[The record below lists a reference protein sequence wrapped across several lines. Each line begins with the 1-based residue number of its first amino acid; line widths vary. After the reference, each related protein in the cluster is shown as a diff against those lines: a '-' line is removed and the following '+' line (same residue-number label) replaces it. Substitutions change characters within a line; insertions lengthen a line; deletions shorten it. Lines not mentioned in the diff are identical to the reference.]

1 MGEKKYPENP
11 AKEALRRYIPMLK
24 RRDALVEEIEDHYSR
39 AYRCTARIDPC
50 STGGGSAVYDRM
62 AEDICRAADAKQ
74 QLAAKIAE
82 LNAAMQRVLALIDIP
97 TDERQKTVLT
107 LRYVNGL
114 SWLDIQDM
122 MGYERTQTLVLHGRA
137 LAAIN
142 RHMQKGAEMIVTA
155 GMRYRGCV
163 NGAVVEIV
171 KADGKSVTYRDTKG
185 GGMFTVGRKLF
196 ENLLIEACDEKVRTK
211 TDT

>member
-1 MGEKKYPENP
+1 MLAVRQNAPNPMGRTEGVEQVEKAGADRDIRRGRRACMGEKKYPENP

-24 RRDALVEEIEDHYSR
+24 RRDALAEEIEQHYSR
-39 AYRCTARIDPC
+39 AYSCTARIDPC
-50 STGGGSAVYDRM
+50 SIGGGSSVYDRM

-114 SWLDIQDM
+114 SWLDIQDR

-142 RHMQKGAEMIVTA
+142 RQMK
-155 GMRYRGCV
+155 
-163 NGAVVEIV
+163 
-171 KADGKSVTYRDTKG
+171 KG
-185 GGMFTVGRKLF
+185 GG
-196 ENLLIEACDEKVRTK
+196 I
-211 TDT
+211 

>member
-1 MGEKKYPENP
+1 MQKTRNLITPENP
-11 AKEALRRYIPMLK
+11 AKAILQRYRWQLI
-24 RRDALVEEIEDHYSR
+24 RRDALAKEIEDHYSR
-39 AYRCTARIDPC
+39 AYSCTVRLNPYRA
-50 STGGGSAVYDRM
+50 SGGGAAYDRM

-114 SWLDIQDM
+114 SWLDIQDR

-142 RHMQKGAEMIVTA
+142 RHMQKGEGI
-155 GMRYRGCV
+155 
-163 NGAVVEIV
+163 
-171 KADGKSVTYRDTKG
+171 
-185 GGMFTVGRKLF
+185 
-196 ENLLIEACDEKVRTK
+196 
-211 TDT
+211 

>member
-1 MGEKKYPENP
+1 MQQSRSLIYPENP
-11 AKEALRRYIPMLK
+11 AKELVRGYIPMRK
-24 RRDALVEEIEDHYSR
+24 RRDALAQEIEDHYSR
-39 AYRCTARIDPC
+39 AYSCTVRLNPYR
-50 STGGGSAVYDRM
+50 SSVGGAAYDRM

-82 LNAAMQRVLALIDIP
+82 LNAAMQRVLGLIDIP

-114 SWLDIQDM
+114 SWLDIQDR

-142 RHMQKGAEMIVTA
+142 RQMQKG
-155 GMRYRGCV
+155 
-163 NGAVVEIV
+163 
-171 KADGKSVTYRDTKG
+171 G
-185 GGMFTVGRKLF
+185 G
-196 ENLLIEACDEKVRTK
+196 I
-211 TDT
+211 

>member
-11 AKEALRRYIPMLK
+11 AKEALRRYIPMLT
-24 RRDALVEEIEDHYSR
+24 RRDALAQEIEDHYSR
-39 AYRCTARIDPC
+39 AYSCTVRLNPYR
-50 STGGGSAVYDRM
+50 SSGGGAAYDRM

-114 SWLDIQDM
+114 SWLDIQDR

-142 RHMQKGAEMIVTA
+142 RRLKSADE
-155 GMRYRGCV
+155 
-163 NGAVVEIV
+163 NGLSPV
-171 KADGKSVTYRDTKG
+171 
-185 GGMFTVGRKLF
+185 L
-196 ENLLIEACDEKVRTK
+196 
-211 TDT
+211 

>member
-1 MGEKKYPENP
+1 MLAVWQNAPYPLGRTEGVEHAEKAGADRDIRRGRRAGMGEKKYPENP

-24 RRDALVEEIEDHYSR
+24 RRDALTEEIEDHYSR
-39 AYRCTARIDPC
+39 AYSCTARLNPYRA
-50 STGGGSAVYDRM
+50 TGGGAAYDRM

-82 LNAAMQRVLALIDIP
+82 LNAAMQRVLVLIDIP

-114 SWLDIQDM
+114 TWEEIQER
-122 MGYERTQTLVLHGRA
+122 MGYERTQTLCLHGRA

-142 RHMQKGAEMIVTA
+142 RRLKSADE
-155 GMRYRGCV
+155 
-163 NGAVVEIV
+163 NGLSPV
-171 KADGKSVTYRDTKG
+171 
-185 GGMFTVGRKLF
+185 L
-196 ENLLIEACDEKVRTK
+196 
-211 TDT
+211 